1 MEYSNIALLIIPLI
15 AAFVAGFVDSIAG
28 GGGLIQLPALFF
40 TYPQMPL
47 QTTIGTNKFPNF
59 LGTIIAAIQ
68 YNRLTTIYK
77 NKLFVALILC
87 FGGAWLG
94 TYFLQHADATIF
106 KPILFVVLIIIA
118 ITIYTKKEFGLIK
131 QVTSPRMQK
140 IYLPLTFVIG
150 FYDGLIGPGTG
161 IFLILICIYCCG
173 NDLLQASA
181 TAKTLNLS
189 SNFASILLFVF
200 HNQIMWKIALPM
212 TACNIA
218 GAYWGS
224 KMSILRGNKFIRQ
237 ILFLVIVIV
246 IARFG
251 YDVFKAYL

>member
-1 MEYSNIALLIIPLI
+1 MEYADIAILIIPLI

-40 TYPQMPL
+40 TFPQMPL

-68 YNRLTTIYK
+68 YNKLTTIYK
-77 NKLFVALILC
+77 KNLLAALLLC
-87 FGGAWLG
+87 FTGALLG
-94 TYFLQHADATIF
+94 TYFLQKANAAIF
-106 KPILFVVLIIIA
+106 KPVLFVVLIIIA
-118 ITIYTKKEFGLIK
+118 ITIYFKKEFGLKKIS
-131 QVTSPRMQK
+131 VTPLMQK
-140 IYLPLTFVIG
+140 IYLPLTFAVG

-161 IFLILICIYCCG
+161 IFLILICVYCCG
-173 NDLLQASA
+173 HDLLQASA

-200 HNQIMWKIALPM
+200 HNQITWKIAIPM

-224 KMSILRGNKFIRQ
+224 KMSVLRGNKFIRQ
-237 ILFLVIVIV
+237 ILFLVIVLV

-251 YDVFKAYL
+251 YDVFKSYF